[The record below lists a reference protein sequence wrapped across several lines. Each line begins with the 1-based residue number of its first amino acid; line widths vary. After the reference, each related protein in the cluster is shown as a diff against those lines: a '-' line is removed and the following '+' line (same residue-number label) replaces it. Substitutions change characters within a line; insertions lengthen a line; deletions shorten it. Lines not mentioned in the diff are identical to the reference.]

1 MKVYPVSI
9 EVHDVHST
17 GQQSANYLLVKMSCG
32 CESEFCVVVGASSSG
47 EANGQFAS
55 KVTITDRVSMKKCQ
69 REDAAMPHEEEPA
82 RTNLLVLQAVVTKAL
97 TVPPLV

>member
-1 MKVYPVSI
+1 
-9 EVHDVHST
+9 
-17 GQQSANYLLVKMSCG
+17 MSCG